1 MINLSNHKER
11 FPHYFAPT
19 DAMLGFYRKFKGVS
33 LKVEMYLPVFNL
45 RFLLQERLISNSHYF
60 QQQKVFRAVS

>member
-11 FPHYFAPT
+11 FPHYFVSI

-33 LKVEMYLPVFNL
+33 LKVEMYSLVFNL
-45 RFLLQERLISNSHYF
+45 HLLLQKHLTVLLRGTTRNDDF
-60 QQQKVFRAVS
+60 